1 MQDQAA
7 GVSTRKSK
15 LSVPTRFGI
24 GQEKCALVSTLL
36 ISTRRATEART
47 TKVETFAGTRVPG
60 YPGQLRVSGH
70 PVVNTGA
77 RVPGAI
83 AGIRAPGRQHT
94 R

>member
-47 TKVETFAGTRVPG
+47 TKVETICGYTGTRVPG
-60 YPGQLRVSGH
+60 S
-70 PVVNTGA
+70 
-77 RVPGAI
+77 I
-83 AGIRAPGRQHT
+83 AGIRAPGR
-94 R
+94 